1 MKRKFLLLLML
12 IMTSVASWAADPYYE
27 IVSGSFASGN
37 VTVKVTFPD
46 AGSVTGAYGAWVY
59 LDYDGNGKD
68 LGHASGSS
76 LTFPGDNTFIATFS
90 FTCPENAQDE
100 LFTVSP
106 YNNDVIVDGVSQP
119 RTLVIRLNNCKHTA
133 LTLHAATNSTESTHG
148 NEAHNECT
156 QCGRLFRLTDAEHTT
171 PLTLEDLQLPLVCAA
186 PHYEI
191 ISGSFATGDAKVRVT
206 FPKATEVATSGLFY
220 IYYGRTEQTWTDKEV
235 AYASSYYATVKGNT
249 VTVDFSH
256 STFDNPADAEESLY
270 YIYLY
275 DNSITIDGVANTD
288 MVIRRPVDT
297 PKAEVLSGSLTEGS
311 LQVKFTI
318 PLATS
323 ISDVN
328 LYSYSFGTKGIT
340 LKNGDDVLQY
350 KTDDNNTTVEGNT
363 LTTTFEFTPQVSDDL
378 SNCSANFDYG
388 CVKIDDSYIEAITIN
403 FYVAPAVACAHEN
416 LTRRE
421 EVESTDQVHGHSA
434 YDQCD
439 ACGACFA
446 TDDTEHENALTP
458 SDFILPL
465 DEEPIDYFYVHN
477 LDPIRTMIGVPQ
489 ANLEYRLEGGDGVW
503 RTVTTEDEST
513 LNNPAYKVEVPAYG
527 KVYLRATTAGNTS
540 LPGSFF
546 GGSKNDFPVFEWE
559 GEPYHSAITDIHYTD
574 ARVHYAIGGDITT
587 LLRSN
592 GKVKTL
598 PEPIVEDVIDGEEIR
613 RGIFESKFTNSG
625 NYLNGYLVDAS
636 NLKLPSTTLSER
648 CYYEMFERCDMMTAG
663 PQEISAITMAPYSCY
678 HMFNWCHQL
687 PAAPAI
693 KAKSMAE
700 HSCDGMFY
708 MGYGNISQ
716 LASVPDLEVETAG
729 EYSCYNM
736 FANCGYITK
745 APEIPATT
753 VAPHC
758 FEYMFNECI
767 SLATAPTILPA
778 TTLAEDCYRMMFYNC
793 KELQRA
799 PELPAPSLV
808 EGCYVEMF
816 YNCYNLNYIKVGLMT
831 DWPVRITYNE
841 EYHRNDYDYY
851 CTRNWVSGVNGN
863 GTFCGPTCLFKE
875 IYVGATQ
882 YDAVPYYYNGS
893 SYIRWNSETAL
904 TVPVTISSVGYAT
917 FCYDYNWIIPE
928 GTEGYIAYVDEA
940 GVFHFEKGFE
950 PGDIVQS
957 YRSAY
962 DTYEEGNLITQWVC
976 RAVVLKGAPGTYD
989 VTLTDIDAPLHNLDE
1004 DPNQLNALYGSMH
1017 DFDIS
1022 LFRTLRDET
1031 EGIWNS
1037 DYYYYTLSLDEDG
1050 ENVGFY
1056 WMKEDG
1062 APFVT
1067 KPYKAFLRAKK
1078 VFVDGSSAKKSAFVF
1093 DENDNTITAISD
1105 AIAPVEQQT
1114 PVYDLC
1120 GRRVNATGK
1129 SGLYIINGKKVMK

>member
-37 VTVKVTFPD
+37 VTLKVTFPE
-46 AGSVTGAYGAWVY
+46 ATSVVLEGTYGAGLYMEHAGTDVSAAYDFAGTLTTDGINTVTAVY
-59 LDYDGNGKD
+59 RDFTPLEDDAKYYVYSFNMKVDGVVYSDKIYSLDSRPYAEVMEGSIG
-68 LGHASGSS
+68 SGSATVKVTAPQASS
-76 LTFPGDNTFIATFS
+76 LAFYNTPYPQFYYVALRHNGTEIAQLTIDS
-90 FTCPENAQDE
+90 PLLTLSGN
-100 LFTVSP
+100 TVSAVFS
-106 YNNDVIVDGVSQP
+106 YGAIGDENLANYDVYFNQYCLQFNGQWNNNDV
-119 RTLVIRLNNCKHTA
+119 
-133 LTLHAATNSTESTHG
+133 
-148 NEAHNECT
+148 
-156 QCGRLFRLTDAEHTT
+156 
-171 PLTLEDLQLPLVCAA
+171 
-186 PHYEI
+186 
-191 ISGSFATGDAKVRVT
+191 
-206 FPKATEVATSGLFY
+206 
-220 IYYGRTEQTWTDKEV
+220 
-235 AYASSYYATVKGNT
+235 
-249 VTVDFSH
+249 
-256 STFDNPADAEESLY
+256 
-270 YIYLY
+270 
-275 DNSITIDGVANTD
+275 
-288 MVIRRPVDT
+288 
-297 PKAEVLSGSLTEGS
+297 
-311 LQVKFTI
+311 TI
-318 PLATS
+318 P
-323 ISDVN
+323 
-328 LYSYSFGTKGIT
+328 F
-340 LKNGDDVLQY
+340 
-350 KTDDNNTTVEGNT
+350 KTN
-363 LTTTFEFTPQVSDDL
+363 
-378 SNCSANFDYG
+378 
-388 CVKIDDSYIEAITIN
+388 
-403 FYVAPAVACAHEN
+403 APDPSGCAHES
-416 LTRRE
+416 LTHHDL
-421 EVESTDQVHGHSA
+421 VESSDQVQGHAA
-434 YDQCD
+434 YDECD
-439 ACGACFA
+439 DCHACFA
-446 TDDTEHENALTP
+446 TDDTEHENALTAA
-458 SDFILPL
+458 DFTLPL
-465 DEEPIDYFYVHN
+465 DTDPIDYFYVQN

-503 RTVTTEDEST
+503 RTVTTEPEST
-513 LNNPAYKVEVPAYG
+513 LDNPAYKVEVPAYG

-546 GGSKNDFPVFEWE
+546 GGDKYSFPVFEWA
-559 GEPYHSAITDIHYTD
+559 GEPNHSQLIDIHYTD
-574 ARVHYAIGGDITT
+574 SRVHYAIGGDITT

-598 PEPIVEDVIDGEEIR
+598 PEPTVEIEGEGNEIKH
-613 RGIFESKFTNSG
+613 GIFENMFVNSG

-693 KAKSMAE
+693 KAKTMAE

-736 FANCGYITK
+736 FANCGNITK

-793 KELQRA
+793 RVLERA

-816 YNCYNLNYIKVGLMT
+816 NNCRNLNYIKVGLMT

-841 EYHRNDYDYY
+841 AEHHDEYDYY
-851 CTRNWVSGVNGN
+851 CTRDWVAGVNGN

-875 IYVGATQ
+875 IYPGSSM
-882 YDAVPYYYNGS
+882 YDAVPYYYDG
-893 SYIRWNSETAL
+893 YTFTRWNSETAL

-917 FCYDYNWIIPE
+917 FCYDYNWKIPE

-940 GVFHFEKGFE
+940 GTFHFEKGFNA
-950 PGDIVQS
+950 GDIVQS

-962 DTYEEGNLITQWVC
+962 NTYEDGNYIEQWVC

-989 VTLTDIDAPLHNLDE
+989 VTLTDIDAPLQNLE
-1004 DPNQLNALYGSMH
+1004 QDPNQLNALYGSMH

-1022 LFRTLRDET
+1022 LFHTLHDDIS
-1031 EGIWNS
+1031 GIYNS

-1129 SGLYIINGKKVMK
+1129 SGLYIINGKKVVK

>member
-37 VTVKVTFPD
+37 VTVKATFPD
-46 AGSVTGAYGAWVY
+46 ATTVTPGSGAWIY
-59 LDYDGNGKD
+59 LDYNGNGNN
-68 LGHASGSS
+68 LCYANGGN
-76 LTFPGDNTFIATFS
+76 LNFPGDNTFTATFS

-106 YNNDVIVDGVSQP
+106 YNKDISVDGVSQP
-119 RTLVIRLNNCKHTA
+119 RTLTIHLRANCEHTSF
-133 LTLHAATNSTESTHG
+133 TFHAAKSSTESTHG
-148 NEAHNECT
+148 NVAYNECN

-171 PLTLEDLQLPLVCAA
+171 PLTLEDLQLPLVCAT

-191 ISGSFATGDAKVRVT
+191 ISGSFATGDAKVRIT

-220 IYYGRTEQTWTDKEV
+220 IYYGRTEHTWEDKQV
-235 AYASSYYATVKGNT
+235 AYGSSYYATVKGNT

-256 STFDNPADAEESLY
+256 SDFNIPEDAEESLY

-275 DNSITIDGVANTD
+275 DNSVTVDGVANTD

-297 PKAEVLSGSLTEGS
+297 PKAEVLSGSLTGGS
-311 LQVKFTI
+311 LQVKFTL

-323 ISDVN
+323 I
-328 LYSYSFGTKGIT
+328 TKQYTTGIK
-340 LKNGDDVLQY
+340 LKNGDETLDYQ
-350 KTDDNNTTVEGNT
+350 TSADDITIENNTV
-363 LTTTFEFTPQVSDDL
+363 TTTFEFTPQVSDDL
-378 SNCSANFDYG
+378 SNCSVDFDYG
-388 CVKIDDSYIEAITIN
+388 WVKVDGSYCKEMTLY

-416 LTRRE
+416 LTRHE

-439 ACGACFA
+439 DCGACFA
-446 TDDTEHENALTP
+446 TDDTEHENALTA

-465 DEEPIDYFYVHN
+465 DEEPIDYFYVE
-477 LDPIRTMIGVPQ
+477 
-489 ANLEYRLEGGDGVW
+489 NLESSDCNVSWSTTGALLEFSYDKIDW
-503 RTVTTEDEST
+503 T
-513 LNNPAYKVEVPAYG
+513 LSSGNDNIPAYG
-527 KVYLRATTAGNTS
+527 RIYYRATTRGNT
-540 LPGSFF
+540 FF
-546 GGSKNDFPVFEWE
+546 GHEHWSGVGTYRHN
-559 GEPYHSAITDIHYTD
+559 
-574 ARVHYAIGGDITT
+574 YAVGGDITT

-592 GKVKTL
+592 GKVSKL
-598 PEPIVEDVIDGEEIR
+598 PEPTPVIGDEGEEILL
-613 RGIFESKFTNSG
+613 GVFENFLQG
-625 NYLNGYLVDAS
+625 DGLNWLRDIS
-636 NLKLPSTTLSER
+636 NLVLPSTTLSER
-648 CYYEMFERCDMMTAG
+648 CYKGMFSINELTNGGGPTIKAVTMAPRSCEEMFEGTKG
-663 PQEISAITMAPYSCY
+663 LVSI
-678 HMFNWCHQL
+678 
-687 PAAPAI
+687 
-693 KAKSMAE
+693 
-700 HSCDGMFY
+700 
-708 MGYGNISQ
+708 
-716 LASVPDLEVETAG
+716 PDLEVETMA
-729 EYSCYNM
+729 EYSCYRM
-736 FANCGYITK
+736 FGLCEDLTA
-745 APEIPATT
+745 APKIPATT
-753 VAPHC
+753 LAPHC
-758 FEYMFNECI
+758 CEYMFSGCVNM
-767 SLATAPTILPA
+767 ATAPTILPA
-778 TTLAEDCYRMMFYNC
+778 TTLAQDCYNGMFYNC
-793 KELQRA
+793 RVLERA

-841 EYHRNDYDYY
+841 TLGRNEYDYY

-863 GTFCGPTCLFKE
+863 GTFCGPTCLFKA

-882 YDAVPYYYNGS
+882 YDAVPYYYNGY

-928 GTEGYIAYVDEA
+928 GTTGYIAYVDEQ
-940 GVFHFEKGFE
+940 GNFHFEKGFE

-962 DTYEEGNLITQWVC
+962 DTYEEGNLITQWVG

-989 VTLTDIDAPLHNLDE
+989 VTLTDIDAPLQNLE
-1004 DPNQLNALYGSMH
+1004 QDPNQLNALYGSMH

-1022 LFRTLRDET
+1022 LFHTLHDDLS
-1031 EGIWNS
+1031 GIYNS

-1056 WMKEDG
+1056 WMEEDG

-1129 SGLYIINGKKVMK
+1129 SGLYIINGKKVVK

>member
-1 MKRKFLLLLML
+1 MLLV
-12 IMTSVASWAADPYYE
+12 TSITTWAADPYFE
-27 IVSGSFASGN
+27 VVSGSFASGN

-46 AGSVTGAYGAWVY
+46 AESVTGANGAWVY
-59 LDYDGNGKD
+59 LDYDGNGNY
-68 LGHASGSS
+68 LCYANGGN

-106 YNNDVIVDGVSQP
+106 YNNDVIVDREGQP
-119 RTLVIRLNNCKHTA
+119 RSLVIRLNNCKHTA
-133 LTLHAATNSTESTHG
+133 LTPHAATNSTESAHG
-148 NEAHNECT
+148 NEAYNECT
-156 QCGRLFRLTDAEHTT
+156 QCGKLFRLTDAEHTT
-171 PLTLEDLQLPLVCAA
+171 PVTLEDLQLPLVCAA

-206 FPKATEVATSGLFY
+206 FPKASEIATSGLFY
-220 IYYGRTEQTWTDKEV
+220 IYYGKTEQTWTDKEV

-311 LQVKFTI
+311 LQVKFTL
-318 PLATS
+318 PLATTV
-323 ISDVN
+323 SDIN

-363 LTTTFEFTPQVSDDL
+363 LTTTFEFTPQANDDL
-378 SNCSANFDYG
+378 SNCSVNFDFG
-388 CVKIDDSYIEAITIN
+388 CVKVDGSYIEAITIN

-421 EVESTDQVHGHSA
+421 EVESTDQIHGHSA

-439 ACGACFA
+439 DCGACFA
-446 TDDTEHENALTP
+446 TTDTEHETPLTAA
-458 SDFILPL
+458 DFTLPL
-465 DEEPIDYFYVHN
+465 DEEPIDYFYVEN
-477 LDPIRTMIGVPQ
+477 LDPIRTMIHVPH
-489 ANLEYRLEGGDGVW
+489 ASLEYRLEGGDGVW
-503 RTVTTEDEST
+503 RTVTTEEQAT
-513 LNNPAYKVEVPAYG
+513 LAIPAYQVEVPAYG
-527 KVYLRATTAGNTS
+527 KVYLRATTTGNTT
-540 LPGSFF
+540 LPGIFYGGDKYSFPNF
-546 GGSKNDFPVFEWE
+546 VWA
-559 GEPYHSAITDIHYTD
+559 GEPYRSELLSHLTTYTD
-574 ARVHYAIGGDITT
+574 SRVHYAIGGDITT

-598 PEPIVEDVIDGEEIR
+598 PEAIVEDVIDGEEIR
-613 RGIFESKFTNSG
+613 RGIFENMFENSG
-625 NYLNGYLVDAS
+625 DYLNGYLVDAS

-648 CYYEMFERCDMMTAG
+648 CYYHMFYQANLLNHG
-663 PQEISAITMAPYSCY
+663 PQEISATTMAPYSCY
-678 HMFNWCHQL
+678 EMFNYCSNLQE
-687 PAAPAI
+687 APAI
-693 KAKSMAE
+693 KAVTMAS
-700 HSCDGMFY
+700 HSCERMF
-708 MGYGNISQ
+708 GNCRNMTT
-716 LASVPDLEVETAG
+716 VPDLVVKTMD
-729 EYSCYNM
+729 EYSCAYM
-736 FANCGYITK
+736 FFECTSLEA
-745 APEIPATT
+745 APEVPVTT
-753 VAPHC
+753 VAPHSC
-758 FEYMFNECI
+758 EWMFYYCTNMT
-767 SLATAPTILPA
+767 TAPTILPA
-778 TTLAEDCYRMMFYNC
+778 TTLAKDCYNAMFYNC
-793 KELQRA
+793 QLIQRA

-808 EGCYVEMF
+808 DGCYVEMF
-816 YNCYNLNYIKVGLMT
+816 NNCRNLNYMKVGLMT

-841 EYHRNDYDYY
+841 EYKRYDYDYY

-882 YDAVPYYYNGS
+882 YDAVPYYYNGY
-893 SYIRWNSETAL
+893 SYTRWNSETAL

-917 FCYDYNWIIPE
+917 FCYDYNWKIPE
-928 GTEGYIAYVDEA
+928 GTEGYIAYVDEQ
-940 GVFHFEKGFE
+940 GKFHFEKGFE

-962 DTYEEGNLITQWVC
+962 ETYEEGNLITQWVG

-989 VTLTDIDAPLHNLDE
+989 VTLTDIDAPLQNLEE
-1004 DPNQLNALYGSMH
+1004 DPNQLNSLYGSMH

-1022 LFRTLRDET
+1022 LFHTLNDDIV
-1031 EGIWNS
+1031 GIHNS
-1037 DYYYYTLSLDEDG
+1037 DYYYYALSLDKNG

-1056 WMKEDG
+1056 WMNSTG
-1062 APFVT
+1062 APFIT
-1067 KPYKAFLRAKK
+1067 KPYKAFLRALKSRVNPSKK
-1078 VFVDGSSAKKSAFVF
+1078 NALVF
-1093 DENDNTITAISD
+1093 DDESIVTGVYEVPTDKRELKSD
-1105 AIAPVEQQT
+1105 VI
-1114 PVYDLC
+1114 YDLS
-1120 GRRVNATGK
+1120 GRRVMNTNAK
-1129 SGLYIINGKKVMK
+1129 GLYIINGKKVVK